1 MESPKYP
8 LSVGT
13 ERDLLEQHLEFCRQ
27 TVIYKVTGISK
38 ENGIKRL
45 GPTSTSVLGV
55 LRHLTEVE
63 YGWFHIN
70 FAGLQY
76 TEGRYSE
83 ANPNGDIEIQVTGL
97 RPGEKLYEEL
107 LIGDNPEPTQHAR
120 IMKAHEEF
128 LSWPALQQHLAE
140 LMTAVD
146 ANNVPQMREL
156 IQKLVPGYQPDGDVV
171 DWVYLA
177 DTREINA

>member
-1 MESPKYP
+1 VSQSYVYNLIMESPKYP
-8 LSVGT
+8 LGVGT

-70 FAGLQY
+70 FAGLEY

-83 ANPNGDIEIQVTGL
+83 ANPDGDFEIYEGDTVDSLLDEYKKACEISRQHCAGKSLDDLATKPRPRDNMQPSL
-97 RPGEKLYEEL
+97 RWIYLHMIDE
-107 LIGDNPEPTQHAR
+107 TARHAG
-120 IMKAHEEF
+120 
-128 LSWPALQQHLAE
+128 HL
-140 LMTAVD
+140 D
-146 ANNVPQMREL
+146 IYREL
-156 IQKLVPGYQPDGDVV
+156 IDGAHDGN
-171 DWVYLA
+171 
-177 DTREINA
+177 IPN